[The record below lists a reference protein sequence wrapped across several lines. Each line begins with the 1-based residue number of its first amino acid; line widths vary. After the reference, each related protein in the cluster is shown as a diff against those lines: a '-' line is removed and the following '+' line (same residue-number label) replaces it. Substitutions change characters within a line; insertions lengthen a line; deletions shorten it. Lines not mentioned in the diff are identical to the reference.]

1 MTVKLAILKSGED
14 IVADIKEMVVGE
26 GDDARV
32 VGYVLT
38 KPCGVSLNSKAIKI
52 DDEKDTYQLKLFP
65 WCPLAKNDAIPM
77 STEWVVTLV
86 DPVDKLKEMY
96 ETEVLDKFKEV
107 LKTREEEENFIFPE
121 IGSISKPLGEL
132 EKVPETV
139 DTTVGIIL
147 ASLAQNLASSIISS

>member
-52 DDEKDTYQLKLFP
+52 DDEKDTYQIKLFP
-65 WCPLAKNDAIPM
+65 WCPLTKSEKIPI
-77 STEWVVTLV
+77 TADWVVTIV
-86 DPVDKLKEMY
+86 DPIDKIAQMY
-96 ETEVLDKFKEV
+96 NKEV
-107 LKTREEEENFIFPE
+107 LGN
-121 IGSISKPLGEL
+121 GSE
-132 EKVPETV
+132 
-139 DTTVGIIL
+139 
-147 ASLAQNLASSIISS
+147 SSGSDEQTDSDKSD

>member
-14 IVADIKEMVVGE
+14 IVADIKEMIVGE

-65 WCPLAKNDAIPM
+65 WCPLTKNEKIPI
-77 STEWVVTLV
+77 TADWVVTIV
-86 DPVDKLKEMY
+86 DPIDKITQMY
-96 ETEVLDKFKEV
+96 TKEV
-107 LKTREEEENFIFPE
+107 LGDASESSSSDKQTD
-121 IGSISKPLGEL
+121 SSKS
-132 EKVPETV
+132 T
-139 DTTVGIIL
+139 
-147 ASLAQNLASSIISS
+147 

>member
-38 KPCGVSLNSKAIKI
+38 KPCGVSLNSKSIKI

-65 WCPLAKNDAIPM
+65 WCPLTKNEKIPI
-77 STEWVVTLV
+77 TADWVVTIV
-86 DPVDKLKEMY
+86 DPIDKITQMY
-96 ETEVLDKFKEV
+96 TKEV
-107 LKTREEEENFIFPE
+107 LEN
-121 IGSISKPLGEL
+121 GTSKG
-132 EKVPETV
+132 
-139 DTTVGIIL
+139 
-147 ASLAQNLASSIISS
+147 ASADKQTDSSEST